1 MFVTDTENM
10 TPSDS
15 AGLQAAADR
24 LARVRDRQQALLPL
38 RNLLADADEDARA
51 AAIAANAAGLSE
63 RAIAARLG
71 VAQPTVHSWLD
82 GRTGAPLPEP
92 SVAVR
97 VWALHHIVS
106 ATTSEA
112 ARLIG
117 EPLPTAPSS
126 SHTSPTDG
134 IRKVRLDLDE
144 TSSRLG
150 LIAAALDY
158 AAHEKGRIR

>member
-10 TPSDS
+10 TASDS

-38 RNLLADADEDARA
+38 RNLLQDADEDARA

-97 VWALHHIVS
+97 VWALHHIVA
-106 ATTSEA
+106 ATASETV
-112 ARLIG
+112 RLTG
-117 EPLPTAPSS
+117 EALIDAPSS
-126 SHTSPTDG
+126 GHHSPREA
-134 IRKVRLDLDE
+134 IRRAGKNLDE
-144 TSSRLG
+144 TSTL
-150 LIAAALDY
+150 LAHAAAALDY
-158 AAHEKGRIR
+158 ATQEKGEIR